1 MRNALAGKQSDLH
14 MIEVDAG
21 PHIQYMIGNLHME
34 TFSATIEMDQ
44 RVRKTRDSYY
54 VGILLAAGKGK
65 RFDPTG
71 IQNKLMQI
79 LKGGDTIAAMAA
91 KNMLAAMQTVLAVV
105 PPASKEIAAL
115 LEEIGC
121 EVTECPSADQGMG
134 ESLVH
139 ALRNTRDAAGWVV
152 ALADMPWIQPKTI
165 EVLIASLKEGANI
178 VVPTYHG
185 KRGNPVAFSDKHLV
199 NLLQLG
205 GDTGARQLLKEHYV
219 EEIVVDDPGICNDID
234 TLSELKPFL

>member
-1 MRNALAGKQSDLH
+1 MRHALAGKQSDLH
-14 MIEVDAG
+14 MIEVDTG

-34 TFSATIEMDQ
+34 TFSATTEMDPS
-44 RVRKTRDSYY
+44 VRKARGSYY
-54 VGILLAAGKGK
+54 VGILLAAGKGQ

-71 IQNKLMQI
+71 TQNKLMQV
-79 LKGGDTIAAMAA
+79 LKGGDTLVAMAA

-105 PPASKEIAAL
+105 PPASKEIAAH

-139 ALRNTRDAAGWVV
+139 ALRNTRDAAGWVI
-152 ALADMPWIQPKTI
+152 ALADMPWILPKTI
-165 EVLIASLKEGANI
+165 EALIASLKAGADI
-178 VVPTYHG
+178 AVPTYQG
-185 KRGNPVAFSDKHLV
+185 KRGNPVAFSDKHLA
-199 NLLQLG
+199 NLLQLD
-205 GDTGARQLLKEHYV
+205 GDTGARQLLKEHCV
-219 EEIVVDDPGICNDID
+219 DEIVVDDPSICNDID